1 MGFDDVELEFTPEAV
16 SAIADKALERSTG
29 ARGLRSIIEDCMTD
43 IMFDTPSDPDI
54 IKVIVNKSCIED
66 GAPPE
71 IIREEK
77 LTLTEQLS
85 IPEFEKGGA
94 DEKPADTE
102 Q

>member
-1 MGFDDVELEFTPEAV
+1 
-16 SAIADKALERSTG
+16 
-29 ARGLRSIIEDCMTD
+29 MTD

-54 IKVIVNKSCIED
+54 IKVIVKKSCIED

-85 IPEFEKGGA
+85 IPEFEKGGV
-94 DEKPADTE
+94 DEKPDGTE